1 MVSNVSMAN
10 GLTAF
15 QNASDHMARAG
26 DQIAKASVATMTEGK
41 KSDLLSPIVDLQQAS
56 LDAKA
61 AVRLLEVE
69 KETSEYLLDVM
80 A

>member
-1 MVSNVSMAN
+1 MVSNVTMAN

-15 QNASDHMARAG
+15 QNATNHMTRAG
-26 DQIAKASVATMTEGK
+26 DQIAKESVSAMTEGK
-41 KSDLLSPIVDLQQAS
+41 KTDLLSPIVDLQQAS

-69 KETSEYLLDVM
+69 KQTSDYLLDVM